1 MKRRPFADLAEGEV
15 ASWSHEITDE
25 DVDAFTELSGDGN
38 PLHVEDDFARRHGF
52 RARVA
57 HGMLLG
63 AYLSRVLGTL
73 LPGPGVV
80 WMSQSTR
87 FMQPAYV
94 GDRVDV
100 VVRITHKSPALRT
113 LVLETSISNH
123 REETLMTGEAKVM
136 MVGEG
141 TSVPWNEMVAIVTG
155 GSRGIGAAV
164 ARALGERGASVVVNY
179 HRQQAAADEVVSAI
193 TDAGGQ
199 AVAVQADVG
208 SEEETIR
215 LGEAAL
221 EAYGRVDAV
230 VNNATPP
237 IDRKPF
243 EELSWE
249 EADGYWRA
257 YVQSPFLLAK
267 QVLPGM
273 KERGFGR
280 FVHLLTT
287 AMWGTPPPNLT
298 GYVAAKSGLWGLA
311 KSMAVELAPFGITV
325 NAVSPSAVM
334 TDQWTAEP
342 ETRRRALALKIPT
355 QRLAGPEEVA
365 AAVVFLLGADG
376 AYITGANLP
385 VAGGE
390 VM

>member
-1 MKRRPFADLAEGEV
+1 MKRRPFADLAEGEI
-15 ASWSHEITDE
+15 ARWSHQISAAN
-25 DVDAFTELSGDGN
+25 VDAFAELSGDVN
-38 PLHVEDDFARRHGF
+38 PLHVEDDFARKHGF
-52 RARVA
+52 RGRVV

-63 AYLSRVLGTL
+63 AYLSRVLGTV

-80 WMSQSTR
+80 WLSQSTR
-87 FMQPAYV
+87 FVQPAYV
-94 GDRVDV
+94 GDRIEV
-100 VVRITHKSPALRT
+100 VVRIAHKSPALRT
-113 LVLETSISNH
+113 LVLEISISNH
-123 REETLMTGEAKVM
+123 REETLMTAEAKVM

-141 TSVPWNEMVAIVTG
+141 ASVPWTDLVAIVTG

-164 ARALGERGASVVVNY
+164 ARAIGQRGARVVFSY
-179 HRQQAAADEVVSAI
+179 LRRQEAADEVVEAI
-193 TDAGGQ
+193 AAGGGQ
-199 AVAVQADVG
+199 AVAVQADMA
-208 SEEETIR
+208 SEEGTRR

-221 EAYGRVDAV
+221 DAYGRVDAV
-230 VNNATPP
+230 INNATPP
-237 IDRKPF
+237 IERKPF
-243 EELSWE
+243 DELSWE
-249 EADGYWRA
+249 ETDAYWRA

-267 QVLPGM
+267 QILPGM

-280 FVHLLTT
+280 FVHLLTS
-287 AMWGTPPPNLT
+287 AMWGAPPPHMA

-334 TDQWTAEP
+334 TDQWTDEP

-355 QRLAGPEEVA
+355 QRLASPEEVA
-365 AAVVFLLGADG
+365 AAIMFLLGEEG
-376 AYITGANLP
+376 AYVTGANLP

>member
-1 MKRRPFADLAEGEV
+1 VEV
-15 ASWSHEITDE
+15 A
-25 DVDAFTELSGDGN
+25 
-38 PLHVEDDFARRHGF
+38 
-52 RARVA
+52 
-57 HGMLLG
+57 
-63 AYLSRVLGTL
+63 
-73 LPGPGVV
+73 
-80 WMSQSTR
+80 
-87 FMQPAYV
+87 
-94 GDRVDV
+94 
-100 VVRITHKSPALRT
+100 VRITHKSPALRT
-113 LVLETSISNH
+113 LVLETAISND

-141 TSVPWNEMVAIVTG
+141 TAVPWTDLVAVVTG

-164 ARALGERGASVVVNY
+164 ARGLGERGARVVVNY
-179 HRQQAAADEVVSAI
+179 HQSQEAAEEVVESIIA
-193 TDAGGQ
+193 AGGQ
-199 AVAVQADVG
+199 ATAVKADVSSAG
-208 SEEETIR
+208 DATR

-230 VNNATPP
+230 INNATPP

-243 EELSWE
+243 EELSWA
-249 EADGYWRA
+249 EADAYWRA

-334 TDQWTAEP
+334 TDQWTDQP
-342 ETRRRALALKIPT
+342 ESRRRALALKIPS
-355 QRLAGPEEVA
+355 QRLASPQEVA
-365 AAVVFLLGADG
+365 AAVMFLIGADG
-376 AYITGANLP
+376 AYINGANLP

>member
-1 MKRRPFADLAEGEV
+1 MKRRSFADLAEGEI
-15 ASWSHEITDE
+15 ASSSHRIRAE
-25 DVDAFTELSGDGN
+25 DVDHFAELSGDLN
-38 PLHVEDDFARRHGF
+38 PLHIEDDFARRHGF
-52 RARVA
+52 RGRVV

-63 AYLSRVLGTL
+63 AHLSRVLGTV

-80 WMSQSTR
+80 WLSQSTR
-87 FMQPAYV
+87 FVAPAYV
-94 GDRVDV
+94 GDRIEVA
-100 VVRITHKSPALRT
+100 VRIAHRSPALRT
-113 LVLETSISNH
+113 LVLEISISNQ

-141 TSVPWNEMVAIVTG
+141 SSVPWTELVAIVTG

-164 ARALGERGASVVVNY
+164 ARAMGQRGARVVFSY
-179 HRQQAAADEVVSAI
+179 LRRHEAAEEVVETIEA
-193 TDAGGQ
+193 DGGE
-199 AVAVQADVG
+199 AVAVQADVA
-208 SEEETIR
+208 SEEGTRR
-215 LGEAAL
+215 LGETAL

-230 VNNATPP
+230 INNATPP
-237 IDRKPF
+237 IERKAF
-243 EELSWE
+243 DELSWE
-249 EADGYWRA
+249 ETDAYWRA

-267 QVLPGM
+267 HVLPGM

-280 FVHLLTT
+280 FVHLLTS
-287 AMWGTPPPNLT
+287 AVWGAPPPQLA

-334 TDQWTAEP
+334 TEQWTDEP

-355 QRLAGPEEVA
+355 RRLATPEEVA
-365 AAVVFLLGADG
+365 AVIMFLVGEEG
-376 AYITGANLP
+376 AYVTGTNLP